1 MKNNQIN
8 RVINLVRKTGD
19 RVVVMDQETEEV
31 LVMMR
36 LDEYENL
43 MDFALPG
50 GESGPMPDFE
60 SWDHEAEGM
69 VAGDESDEQSFDL
82 ADHAAELKSREAVA
96 PVAAVNEKKLEFSE
110 DWEKPVSTNVPE
122 EDLSDVPE
130 DEEEPRFYLEPVE

>member
-1 MKNNQIN
+1 MKNTQIN
-8 RVINLVRKTGD
+8 RVIGLVRKTGD

-50 GESGPMPDFE
+50 GGDGPEPEYEAWDDVELPDDTMDE
-60 SWDHEAEGM
+60 TEPV
-69 VAGDESDEQSFDL
+69 VASQQKTPEPD
-82 ADHAAELKSREAVA
+82 A
-96 PVAAVNEKKLEFSE
+96 PEKKLDFSE
-110 DWEKPVSTNVPE
+110 DWTEKTDSNGTE
-122 EDLSDVPE
+122 EDLSDVPA